1 MGSVGHIM
9 AAQAPSL
16 PETISAW
23 LRDPQGL
30 RPVFE
35 RWLASRQAGA
45 AVAAARVIANDTVLV
60 DAGWDGETHRLV
72 VRLTS
77 TGPLESRCH
86 YMTLQRLGS
95 QLMRPAVPSVL
106 WCEDDPGP
114 LGAPFFVMTRLDGL
128 TTAKYET
135 PYTFGSWITEA
146 STADRRRMQR
156 ATLEQLARV
165 HAAAPVD
172 FAFLDRRRP
181 GESALSARVR
191 QTAEL
196 YETVASRG
204 LRAPLIE
211 RAFVWLREHWPA
223 EPVPV
228 LCWGDA
234 RIDKAVYR
242 DFGSVALLGW
252 QHATLGPR
260 ELDLGALILRHRF
273 VDSLAHAEGR
283 PGLPDFLRPEDV
295 ASTYADITGYRPVD
309 LGFYI
314 THAATVLAIET
325 LRSPLRTNA
334 FKTLDQ
340 AMADERLRE
349 EQETG

>member
-1 MGSVGHIM
+1 M
-9 AAQAPSL
+9 AVQSSSL
-16 PETISAW
+16 PETITAS

-45 AVAAARVIANDTVLV
+45 AVATARMVANDTVLV

-72 VRLTS
+72 VRLAS
-77 TGPLESRCH
+77 QLESRCH
-86 YMTLQRLGS
+86 YLTLRRLGT
-95 QLMRPAVPSVL
+95 QLVRPAVPSVL

-114 LGAPFFVMTRLDGL
+114 LGVPFFVMTRLDGL

-146 STADRRRMQR
+146 SAADRRRMQH

-165 HAAAPVD
+165 HAAAPAD
-172 FAFLDRRRP
+172 FAFLDRRRR

-191 QTAEL
+191 HTAEL
-196 YETVASRG
+196 YESVGSRG
-204 LRAPLIE
+204 LQAPLIE
-211 RAFVWLREHWPA
+211 RAFAWLKEHWPT

-234 RIDKAVYR
+234 RIDNAIYR
-242 DFGSVALLGW
+242 DFGSAALLGW

-260 ELDLGALILRHRF
+260 ELDLGALVLHHRF
-273 VDSLAHAEGR
+273 VDSLARAAGH

-295 ASTYADITGYRPVD
+295 ASTYADIIGYRPVD

-314 THAATVLAIET
+314 VYAATALAIEM
-325 LRSPLRTNA
+325 LRTPLRTNA

-340 AMADERLRE
+340 AMTDERLRGDEPLGRRASSE
-349 EQETG
+349 EH